1 MTMRMSSVKYY
12 FVTAFHNLI
21 RNRLMAAASMLTV
34 SACIFML
41 ITSYCVGSNVDNFLQ
56 RVEETV
62 GITIIIEDSA
72 TVDDVNRLQ
81 NKIYEIEYVNT
92 DNVKFIS
99 SEQALK
105 SFMADLG
112 DDGAFLAGFEN
123 DNPLPRS
130 FEIQVTDIANKKY
143 VVNQLEN
150 LHDMGIESI
159 NHMQE
164 ITDMLL
170 SVNTAVRVFGVLL
183 IIVLGFLSIVI
194 IMNTIK
200 ITVNTRK
207 IEINIMK
214 YVGAT
219 DWFIRWPFI
228 LEGSLI
234 GILGAAIPIFLSWF
248 SYVQLTN
255 SFFGGTDSL
264 GVQDLFSLLDASEIF
279 PFLMPIGFT
288 MGIFI
293 GVLGSVDAIRKHLK
307 V

>member
-1 MTMRMSSVKYY
+1 MTMKMSSVKYY

-21 RNRLMAAASMLTV
+21 RNRLMATASILTV

-41 ITSYCVGSNVDNFLQ
+41 ITSYCIASNVDNFLQ
-56 RVEETV
+56 RVEDTV
-62 GITIIIEDSA
+62 GVTIIISDYA
-72 TVDDVNRLQ
+72 TVDDVNKLQ
-81 NKIYEIEYVNT
+81 NAIYDIEYVNT
-92 DNVKFIS
+92 DNVKFVS

-105 SFMADLG
+105 DFMEDLG

-170 SVNTAVRVFGVLL
+170 SVNTGVRIFGVLL

-207 IEINIMK
+207 NEINIMK

-228 LEGSLI
+228 LEGTLI
-234 GILGAAIPIFLSWF
+234 GLLGAGIPLSLSWL
-248 SYVQLTN
+248 SYVQFTN
-255 SFFGGTDSL
+255 SFFSGEDSL
-264 GVQDLFSLLDASEIF
+264 GMQDLFSLLDASQIF
-279 PFLMPIGFT
+279 PFLMPIGFVL
-288 MGIFI
+288 GIFI
-293 GVLGSVDAIRKHLK
+293 GVTGSVDAIRKHLK